1 MSEITLRATSKGH
14 TVEHFH
20 IPKGDYLHT
29 TKHKKSRAYFIVYKQ
44 NQTEPMS

>member
-20 IPKGDYLHT
+20 IPKGT
-29 TKHKKSRAYFIVYKQ
+29 QRSTKRVVHILLFINKIRQ
-44 NQTEPMS
+44 NR